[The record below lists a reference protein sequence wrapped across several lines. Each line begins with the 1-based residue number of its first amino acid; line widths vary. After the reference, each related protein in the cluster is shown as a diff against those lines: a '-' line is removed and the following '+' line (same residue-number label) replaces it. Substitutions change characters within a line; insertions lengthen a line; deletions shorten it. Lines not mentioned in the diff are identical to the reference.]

1 MKKEK
6 KYIPREITKKLQ
18 KLKKNFPSIVVV
30 GARQVGKSTLLKHLF
45 PDYSYVLFDPYEDV
59 ENARKDPE
67 LFLDNHTLP
76 IILDEVQYAPEVVSA
91 IKRRIEKD
99 KRKGQ
104 YIFTGSQNWGVMKNM
119 VESLTGRTAILQ
131 LDSFSLSE
139 ISQSFERKW
148 LEEFLEDPKILQ
160 KKQLQFMELPKK
172 TYEQLWRGFLPDAQT
187 LPLDVMPAFHDTYQK
202 TFIEKDIRMLADIP
216 NLHQFSR
223 FVKLIT
229 GFTGREINY
238 EELGR
243 DIGRANQTARRWI
256 TLLKE
261 IFQWHEIP
269 PFFKNSTKR
278 LSKKSKGYF
287 SDTGQVCFSQAITTP
302 LSLSTHPLFGNIF
315 ETAVVNDIKKQIS
328 VMTKPCN
335 MYHFRAHSG
344 MECDLILERDGV
356 YYPIEIKAKTN
367 PSKKDARGILNFRK
381 AYRNLKVSEGIVIC
395 LSKHFFK
402 LTDRD
407 YVVPWNVKS
416 FL

>member
-1 MKKEK
+1 MKREK
-6 KYIPREITKKLQ
+6 RYIPREITEKLL

-76 IILDEVQYAPEVVSA
+76 LILDEVQYAPEVVSA
-91 IKRRIEKD
+91 IKRRIDKD
-99 KRKGQ
+99 KKNGQ

-139 ISQSFERKW
+139 ISQSFERGW
-148 LEEFLEDPKILQ
+148 LEEFLEDPKNLQ
-160 KKQLQFMELPKK
+160 KRQLQFMKLPKK

-229 GFTGREINY
+229 GFTGKEMNY

-243 DIGRANQTARRWI
+243 DIGIANQTARRWI

-261 IFQWHEIP
+261 IFQCGPE
-269 PFFKNSTKR
+269 
-278 LSKKSKGYF
+278 
-287 SDTGQVCFSQAITTP
+287 
-302 LSLSTHPLFGNIF
+302 SLQP
-315 ETAVVNDIKKQIS
+315 
-328 VMTKPCN
+328 
-335 MYHFRAHSG
+335 
-344 MECDLILERDGV
+344 
-356 YYPIEIKAKTN
+356 
-367 PSKKDARGILNFRK
+367 
-381 AYRNLKVSEGIVIC
+381 
-395 LSKHFFK
+395 
-402 LTDRD
+402 
-407 YVVPWNVKS
+407 
-416 FL
+416 